1 MSRSIAF
8 ANIENTFRFSSKEEL
23 IDIALESV
31 VELSD
36 GCKEAGFG
44 DDIFKNFMLLGVKM
58 SVAREGA
65 LNNDEKYIIDEVLG
79 KLIAGGLDTIY
90 EIANEESSEND
101 YEMLEKIIGFGD
113 AVAMPLLYLILAFA
127 YIDGTIED
135 EFAERL
141 DRIYNLTMHLT
152 ELESDV
158 VEWFEAYEGLHTLV
172 EIVARFKGVKE
183 SELRDTID
191 SLIDKE
197 ILFSCETITGPKYGL
212 MKMWKIYN

>member
-1 MSRSIAF
+1 MGKSMVFRNLEKEFQF
-8 ANIENTFRFSSKEEL
+8 ASKEAL
-23 IDIALESV
+23 VDMALESV
-31 VELSD
+31 VELSV

-58 SVAREGA
+58 SVARQGA
-65 LNNDEKYIIDEVLG
+65 LNNDEKYIIDEVFG

-90 EIANEESSEND
+90 EIANEESGESD
-101 YEMLEKIIGFGD
+101 YEMLERILEVGD
-113 AVAMPLLYLILAFA
+113 VVAMPLLYLILAFA

-135 EFAERL
+135 DFAERL

-183 SELRDTID
+183 SELRNAID
-191 SLIDKE
+191 NLIDRGV
-197 ILFSCETITGPKYGL
+197 LFSCDTITGPKYGI
-212 MKMWKIYN
+212 M

>member
-8 ANIENTFRFSSKEEL
+8 ANIENTFRLSSKEEL

-58 SVAREGA
+58 SVARQGA

-101 YEMLEKIIGFGD
+101 YEMLEKIVRFGN

-191 SLIDKE
+191 NLID
-197 ILFSCETITGPKYGL
+197 IGVLFSCETITGPKYGL
-212 MKMWKIYN
+212 MKL